1 MLHQALN
8 RENDNILIEFD
19 RIADL
24 ITELIDLC
32 LGKNNAS
39 LDFDDK
45 TLVKVKQ
52 EVNDYQI
59 AFDLSLAKKI
69 QDEIDEIMVRD
80 EKPEISPDYIPPPL
94 LIADEILNETT
105 KRNEEFVKTS
115 LAIRDEEIK
124 AENEIADQK
133 MKKLIKD
140 IIDPTPGIFVNDNIN
155 FQDINVL
162 KPNTTD
168 NTYKL
173 KPDVQKQLH
182 ETNDDQES
190 FYNDDDLS
198 SFVFAKDETDS
209 SSTPVIKLDPPKP
222 ETNNQ
227 IDIVPSDEKI
237 QVTKSLNNTDVEMT
251 SKPTTSTY
259 TKTTSAK
266 NRPLKKVKDHPN
278 NLKNKTLPI

>member
-45 TLVKVKQ
+45 ALVKVKQ

-59 AFDLSLAKKI
+59 ALDLSLAKKI
-69 QDEIDEIMVRD
+69 QDEINEIMVSD
-80 EKPEISPDYIPPPL
+80 EKPEIPPDYIPPPL

-105 KRNEEFVKTS
+105 KRNEEFIKTS

-140 IIDPTPGIFVNDNIN
+140 IIDPTPGVFVNDIIN

-173 KPDVQKQLH
+173 KPDVQKLLH

-209 SSTPVIKLDPPKP
+209 SSTPVIKLEPPKP

-227 IDIVPSDEKI
+227 IDIKPSDDKI
-237 QVTKSLNNTDVEMT
+237 QVTKSLNNTDVKMT
-251 SKPTTSTY
+251 SKPTTGTY
-259 TKTTSAK
+259 IKTTSAK
-266 NRPLKKVKDHPN
+266 NRQLKKLEIIH
-278 NLKNKTLPI
+278 II

>member
-1 MLHQALN
+1 
-8 RENDNILIEFD
+8 
-19 RIADL
+19 
-24 ITELIDLC
+24 
-32 LGKNNAS
+32 
-39 LDFDDK
+39 
-45 TLVKVKQ
+45 
-52 EVNDYQI
+52 
-59 AFDLSLAKKI
+59 
-69 QDEIDEIMVRD
+69 
-80 EKPEISPDYIPPPL
+80 
-94 LIADEILNETT
+94 
-105 KRNEEFVKTS
+105 
-115 LAIRDEEIK
+115 
-124 AENEIADQK
+124 

-140 IIDPTPGIFVNDNIN
+140 IIGPTPGLFVNDNIN
-155 FQDINVL
+155 FQDINFI

-168 NTYKL
+168 NTHKL
-173 KPDVQKQLH
+173 KPDVKKQLN
-182 ETNDDQES
+182 ETVFKTIDPPPILQSDPPPLYQNMDNDQENL
-190 FYNDDDLS
+190 YIDDDLS